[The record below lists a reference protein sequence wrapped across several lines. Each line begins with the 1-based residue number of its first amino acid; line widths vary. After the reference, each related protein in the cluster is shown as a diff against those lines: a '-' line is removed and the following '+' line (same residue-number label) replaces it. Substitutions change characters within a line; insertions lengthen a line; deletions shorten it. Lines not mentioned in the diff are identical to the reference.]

1 MQRLILTRLRH
12 QTWAHVDPAS
22 VSSAEW
28 WHSVQLMGPGSDK
41 LLSYFQSKHNWSFW
55 LSSNL
60 NSVRLVLVNTGQL
73 IVLIAGI
80 LSRNILCV
88 HPQQCDTKTATNPS
102 LTQSGVVAIVD
113 SEEVCSGISEF
124 CLNAPSDSFPLR
136 ATMAVR
142 SVPRN
147 TTVLLSGAQH

>member
-12 QTWAHVDPAS
+12 QTWAHHVDPAS
-22 VSSAEW
+22 EW
-28 WHSVQLMGPGSDK
+28 WHSVQLMGPSSDK

-80 LSRNILCV
+80 PSRNILCV

-102 LTQSGVVAIVD
+102 LTQSGVVAVIVD
-113 SEEVCSGISEF
+113 WGWGGKFWYFWILFEFSIGQFPSARHNGGEE
-124 CLNAPSDSFPLR
+124 R
-136 ATMAVR
+136 AT
-142 SVPRN
+142 
-147 TTVLLSGAQH
+147 

>member
-1 MQRLILTRLRH
+1 M
-12 QTWAHVDPAS
+12 
-22 VSSAEW
+22 
-28 WHSVQLMGPGSDK
+28 
-41 LLSYFQSKHNWSFW
+41 
-55 LSSNL
+55 
-60 NSVRLVLVNTGQL
+60 RLVLVNTGQL

-80 LSRNILCV
+80 PSRNILCV
-88 HPQQCDTKTATNPS
+88 HPQQCDTRTATNPS
-102 LTQSGVVAIVD
+102 LTQSGVAVIVD
-113 SEEVCSGISEF
+113 TAEVCSGIPEL

>member
-12 QTWAHVDPAS
+12 QTWAHHVDPAS
-22 VSSAEW
+22 EW
-28 WHSVQLMGPGSDK
+28 WHSVQLMGPSSDK

-60 NSVRLVLVNTGQL
+60 NSVRLVLVNTSQL

-80 LSRNILCV
+80 PSRNILCV

-102 LTQSGVVAIVD
+102 LTQSGVAVIVD
-113 SEEVCSGISEF
+113 SEEGFSGISEF
-124 CLNAPSDSFPLR
+124 CLNSPSDSFPLR
-136 ATMAVR
+136 GTMAVR

-147 TTVLLSGAQH
+147 TAVAVVLSAA